1 MGNPIEEKKKKFM
14 QTYAPIAFL
23 IEQLLG
29 ISAKAMLAQCALET
43 DWGTKVKGNNLFGI
57 KAKKGEPFV
66 GFSSYEY
73 DEDNSLKLQVSKF
86 KKYGSTC
93 ESMLDYV
100 RKIKEEERYHKAWIS
115 RDQPALYFE
124 ALSDCGYA
132 TDPMYAYKCRSVMQ
146 SLPEWGE

>member
-1 MGNPIEEKKKKFM
+1 VGNPIEEKKKKFM

-57 KAKKGEPFV
+57 KAKEGEPFV
-66 GFSSYEY
+66 EFSTYEY
-73 DEDNSLKLQVSKF
+73 DGKSLKPQMSKF
-86 KKYGSTC
+86 RKYGSTC

-100 RKIKEEERYHKAWIS
+100 KKIKEEGRYYNAWIN
-115 RDQPALYFE
+115 RDHPALYFE
-124 ALSDCGYA
+124 ALRNCGYA
-132 TDPMYAYKCRSVMQ
+132 TDPMYEDKCRNVMR
-146 SLPEWGE
+146 SLPDWGE

>member
-1 MGNPIEEKKKKFM
+1 VGNAIEEKKKKFM

-57 KAKKGEPFV
+57 KAKEGEPFV
-66 GFSSYEY
+66 EFSSYEF
-73 DEDNSLKLQVSKF
+73 DGKSLKPQMSKF
-86 KKYGSTC
+86 RKYGSTC

-100 RKIKEEERYHKAWIS
+100 RKIKEEGRYYNAWIN
-115 RDQPALYFE
+115 RDHPALYFE
-124 ALSDCGYA
+124 ALRNCGYA
-132 TDPMYAYKCRSVMQ
+132 TDPMYEDKCRNVMR
-146 SLPEWGE
+146 SLPDWGE

>member
-1 MGNPIEEKKKKFM
+1 MGNPIVKKKEKFM

-57 KAKKGEPFV
+57 KAKEGEPFV
-66 GFSSYEY
+66 EFSTYEY
-73 DEDNSLKLQVSKF
+73 DGKSLKPQMSKF
-86 KKYGSTC
+86 RKYGSTC

-100 RKIKEEERYHKAWIS
+100 KKIKEEGRYYNAWIN
-115 RDQPALYFE
+115 RDHPALYFE
-124 ALSDCGYA
+124 ALRNCGYA
-132 TDPMYAYKCRSVMQ
+132 TDPMYEDKCRNVMR
-146 SLPEWGE
+146 SLPDWGE

>member
-1 MGNPIEEKKKKFM
+1 VGNPIVKKKEKFM
-14 QTYAPIAFL
+14 ETYAPIAFL
-23 IEQLLG
+23 IEKLVG

-100 RKIKEEERYHKAWIS
+100 RKIKEEGRYYNAWIN
-115 RDQPALYFE
+115 RDHPALYFE

>member
-1 MGNPIEEKKKKFM
+1 VGNPIEEKKKKFM

-57 KAKKGEPFV
+57 KAKEGETFV
-66 GFSSYEY
+66 EFSSYEY
-73 DEDNSLKLQVSKF
+73 DGKSLRPQMSKF
-86 KKYGSTC
+86 RKYGSTC

-100 RKIKEEERYHKAWIS
+100 RKIKEEGRYYNAWIN
-115 RDQPALYFE
+115 RDHPALYFE
-124 ALSDCGYA
+124 ALRNCGYA
-132 TDPMYAYKCRSVMQ
+132 TDPMYEDKCRNVMR
-146 SLPEWGE
+146 SLPDWGE

>member
-57 KAKKGEPFV
+57 KAKEGEPFV
-66 GFSSYEY
+66 EFSSYEY
-73 DEDNSLKLQVSKF
+73 DGKSLKPQMSKF
-86 KKYGSTC
+86 RKYGSTC

-100 RKIKEEERYHKAWIS
+100 RKIKEEGRYYNAWIN
-115 RDQPALYFE
+115 RDHPALYFE
-124 ALSDCGYA
+124 ALHACGYA
-132 TDPMYAYKCRSVMQ
+132 TDPMYEDKCRNVMR
-146 SLPEWGE
+146 SLPDWGE

>member
-1 MGNPIEEKKKKFM
+1 MGNAIEEKKKKFM

-57 KAKKGEPFV
+57 KAKEGEPFV
-66 GFSSYEY
+66 EFSSYEY
-73 DEDNSLKLQVSKF
+73 DGKSLKPQMSKF
-86 KKYGSTC
+86 RKYGSTC

-100 RKIKEEERYHKAWIS
+100 RKIKEEGRYYNAWIN
-115 RDQPALYFE
+115 RDHPALYFE
-124 ALSDCGYA
+124 ALRNCGYA
-132 TDPMYAYKCRSVMQ
+132 TDPMYEDKCRNVMR
-146 SLPEWGE
+146 SLPDWGE

>member
-57 KAKKGEPFV
+57 KAKEGEPFV
-66 GFSSYEY
+66 EFSSYEY
-73 DEDNSLKLQVSKF
+73 DGKSLRPQMSKF
-86 KKYGSTC
+86 RKYGSTC

-100 RKIKEEERYHKAWIS
+100 RKIKEEGRYYNAWIN
-115 RDQPALYFE
+115 RDHPALYFE
-124 ALSDCGYA
+124 ALRNCGYA
-132 TDPMYAYKCRSVMQ
+132 TDPMYEDKCRNVMR
-146 SLPEWGE
+146 SLPDWGE

>member
-1 MGNPIEEKKKKFM
+1 VGNPIEEKKKKFM

-57 KAKKGEPFV
+57 KAKEGEPFV
-66 GFSSYEY
+66 EFSTYEY
-73 DEDNSLKLQVSKF
+73 DGKSLKPQMSKF
-86 KKYGSTC
+86 RKYGSTC

-100 RKIKEEERYHKAWIS
+100 RKIKEEGRYYNAWIS

-124 ALSDCGYA
+124 ALRNCGYA
-132 TDPMYAYKCRSVMQ
+132 TDPMYEDKCRNVMR
-146 SLPEWGE
+146 SLPDWGE

>member
-1 MGNPIEEKKKKFM
+1 VGNPIVKKKEKFM

-57 KAKKGEPFV
+57 KAKEGEPFV
-66 GFSSYEY
+66 EFSTYEY
-73 DEDNSLKLQVSKF
+73 DGKSLKPQMSKF
-86 KKYGSTC
+86 RKYGSTC

-100 RKIKEEERYHKAWIS
+100 KKIKEEGRYYNAWIN
-115 RDQPALYFE
+115 RDHPALYFE
-124 ALSDCGYA
+124 ALRNCGYA
-132 TDPMYAYKCRSVMQ
+132 TDPMYEDKCRNVMR
-146 SLPEWGE
+146 SLPDWGE

>member
-57 KAKKGEPFV
+57 KAKEGEPFV
-66 GFSSYEY
+66 EFSTYEY
-73 DEDNSLKLQVSKF
+73 DGKSLKPQMSKF
-86 KKYGSTC
+86 RKYGSTC

-100 RKIKEEERYHKAWIS
+100 KKIKEEGRYYNAWIN
-115 RDQPALYFE
+115 RDHPALYFE
-124 ALSDCGYA
+124 ALRNCGYA
-132 TDPMYAYKCRSVMQ
+132 TDPMYEDKCRNVMR
-146 SLPEWGE
+146 SLPDWGE

>member
-1 MGNPIEEKKKKFM
+1 MGNAIEEKKKKFM

-57 KAKKGEPFV
+57 KAKEGEPFV
-66 GFSSYEY
+66 EFSSYEF
-73 DEDNSLKLQVSKF
+73 DGKSLKPQMSKF
-86 KKYGSTC
+86 RKYGSTC

-100 RKIKEEERYHKAWIS
+100 RKIKEEGRYYNAWIN
-115 RDQPALYFE
+115 RDHPALYFE
-124 ALSDCGYA
+124 ALRNCGYA
-132 TDPMYAYKCRSVMQ
+132 TDPMYEDKCRNVMR
-146 SLPEWGE
+146 SLPDWGE